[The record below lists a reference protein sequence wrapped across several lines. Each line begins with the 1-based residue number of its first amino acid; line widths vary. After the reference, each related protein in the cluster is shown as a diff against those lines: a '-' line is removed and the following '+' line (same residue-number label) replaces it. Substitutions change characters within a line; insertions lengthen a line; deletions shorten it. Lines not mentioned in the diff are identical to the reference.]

1 MKGGYAALFSVVL
14 AYAAYQGATPPKP
27 ASSGQE
33 SRSSSDKHESFPTIA
48 GGVCKLNIE
57 GKNSTPCGDCKAVC
71 PAKELTELIEDY
83 FRAETGGHKD
93 NSVTSWG
100 VPNRELPNIQFVIA
114 SLPDPVHTH
123 MALLFDRSIEAI
135 ESAAQASGFLF
146 SRAWMPWDISTHN
159 ESTDFTVRLALSD
172 YRQRVESLPGLM
184 IFQKSAEEK
193 TSQDHAILFVFVVG
207 ETPTGGLHV
216 EQFQNALKIRQSI
229 LSGADKNKSNINKND
244 ASKSNAKQSD
254 PETLR
259 IYGPTF
265 SGSLGSLAAIVNSPS
280 TEHFAKIIIRS
291 GSVSSNRAVEDF
303 CAATQVRASKEKSG
317 QAPGP
322 AKSTPDFATF
332 QFSDTY
338 QEYYLGRYFR
348 SQSRHNL
355 HSHIAILS
363 EDETA
368 FGNQEN
374 IDGHH
379 AASPDFPFVRLYFP
393 REIAQLR
400 DAYQQNLKTQA
411 QPANSNAS
419 AQPQSGLSLSL
430 GVTGNDD
437 DSVASYSPLQ
447 TPLSQESIMRDIV
460 VALRK
465 EHAKIVVIRAG
476 DPLDTIFLARYLR
489 LNYPQARLVTVG
501 ADLLAI
507 NAFVDSRFHGILA
520 VTSYPLLTG
529 TEFPFL
535 KDTVSANTSPS
546 PKVEHD
552 VHRLFPDNYSVGE
565 FNAFL
570 SLLAEKP
577 SDSGPTLPS
586 TDYAQFG
593 LPAFVQPEQC
603 SSGPCTI
610 VVGSDPK
617 QWTAHLWLTVIGRDG
632 YWPVAVLDD
641 SPADPKVP
649 CRGVR
654 TVNVAKHKD
663 LSFTPYSVHL
673 SVGWTIFWT
682 LSVSLTVLLAILLL
696 RRPGHL
702 SRSEILGRFAGVP
715 SGEGNYLLFTSA
727 MLLLIAQIILVFPAT
742 FWLGRFAKFDEGA
755 SFLATVSEVLNGLWL
770 LTFGYFLCISVLGL
784 ACWIGFRTRKAPWLA
799 ALGAGVCSLAV
810 LATILWTVH
819 MWSGNID
826 TATGTFLYRYLQ
838 IGSGVSPCL
847 PLLFLVGAWIW
858 WCWESLS
865 GVIST
870 KEKRMVLPR
879 MSDFDMDVPAEADVP
894 AKKRE
899 PAPRQLK
906 VLLFVVG
913 AWIAWCWKSLSRGTY
928 RAEKHTVPPHT
939 ADFGA
944 DVPPEV
950 DVSPRKLEAAD
961 RVRLKALAAAE
972 GQWPW
977 KILGSL
983 PLDPKTLASAFAGFV
998 LICLLMRPSEIA
1010 EAFESFGYKLI
1021 YWILLYSCL
1030 LLVCYLATQI
1040 VSLWLEFRKQL
1051 RAIENVPFRRGF
1063 SDLRNLTWKPLWKL
1077 AGSGR
1082 EKFSELLV
1090 GEVDTLNKIL
1100 NGPPTNERLKEA
1112 IRNAKKS
1119 TNLLS
1124 EDYEPSI
1131 DPTCRPHGDLQKHF
1145 FDFQNQLATCVTEA
1159 LIYANE
1165 QWKGESAVPAS
1176 KAQDKGDGKDNDKDK
1191 QTYAEPPAADP
1202 ATRAVEY
1209 FLCLFYLNV
1218 ILIPLRRLQTLIL
1231 AMAGVFVFVL
1241 ISYSSYPFESRESFH
1256 ALLVSIF
1263 FAISL
1268 VVAVVYGQMYS
1279 NPLLSRITNTKP
1291 GELGLDFWVRLGTFV
1306 FIPLLSLLS
1315 VQFPELNNFLFSW
1328 LQPALQSI
1336 K

>member
-1 MKGGYAALFSVVL
+1 MKGGYTALFTVVL

-27 ASSGQE
+27 ASSRQE
-33 SRSSSDKHESFPTIA
+33 SRPSSDKPDSFPTIA

-57 GKNSTPCGDCKAVC
+57 GKNSTPCGNCKTVC

-83 FRAETGGHKD
+83 FRAETGGRKD
-93 NSVTSWG
+93 ISVTPWG
-100 VPNRELPNIQFVIA
+100 VPKRELPNIQFVIA

-135 ESAAQASGFLF
+135 ESAAQASGYLF

-159 ESTDFTVRLALSD
+159 ESTDFTVRLALAD
-172 YRQRVESLPGLM
+172 YRQRMESLPGLM
-184 IFQKSAEEK
+184 IFQKSAEE
-193 TSQDHAILFVFVVG
+193 TSSEDRAILFVFVVG

-216 EQFQNALKIRQSI
+216 EQFHNALKIRQSI
-229 LSGADKNKSNINKND
+229 LSGADKSKSNINKTD
-244 ASKSNAKQSD
+244 ASKSNARRFD

-265 SGSLGSLAAIVNSPS
+265 SGSLSSLAAILNSPS
-280 TEHFAKIIIRS
+280 TDNFTKIIIRS

-303 CAATQVRASKEKSG
+303 RATTQVRASKEKSG
-317 QAPGP
+317 QGPGQG
-322 AKSTPDFATF
+322 KSTPDFATF

-338 QEYYLGRYFR
+338 QEYYLGRYFQ
-348 SQSRHNL
+348 SQSRYNL

-368 FGNQEN
+368 FGNQEKRQEPR
-374 IDGHH
+374 IDECHH
-379 AASPDFPFVRLYFP
+379 ETPPDFAFVRLYFP

-447 TPLSQESIMRDIV
+447 TPLSQESIMHAIV

-535 KDTVSANTSPS
+535 KDTSSTNISPAS
-546 PKVEHD
+546 KVEHD
-552 VHRLFPDNYSVGE
+552 VHRLFPDSYSVGE

-570 SLLAEKP
+570 SLLAEKL

-586 TDYAQFG
+586 TEYAQFG

-603 SSGPCTI
+603 SSGSCTSG
-610 VVGSDPK
+610 VVSDPK
-617 QWTAHLWLTVIGRDG
+617 QWTAHLWLTAIGRDG
-632 YWPVAVLDD
+632 YWPVSILDD
-641 SPADPKVP
+641 SPEDSKVP
-649 CRGVR
+649 CPSVR
-654 TVNVAKHKD
+654 TVNVDTKD

-682 LSVSLTVLLAILLL
+682 LSFSLTVLLAILLL

-715 SGEGNYLLFTSA
+715 SNEGNYLLFTSS
-727 MLLLIAQIILVFPAT
+727 MLILIAQIILVFPAT
-742 FWLGRFAKFDEGA
+742 FWLGRFAQFDEGA
-755 SFLATVSEVLNGLWL
+755 TFLAKVSEALNGLWL
-770 LTFGYFLCISVLGL
+770 LTFGYFLSISVLGL
-784 ACWIGFRTRKAPWLA
+784 ACWIGFRARNAPRLA
-799 ALGAGVCSLAV
+799 VIGAGVCLLAV
-810 LATILWTVH
+810 LAAILWTVH
-819 MWSGNID
+819 MWSGKID
-826 TATGTFLYRYLQ
+826 TTAGTFLYRYLQ

-870 KEKRMVLPR
+870 KEKRMALPR
-879 MSDFDMDVPAEADVP
+879 MSDFDLDVPAEADVP

-899 PAPRQLK
+899 PGPRQFK
-906 VLLFVVG
+906 VLLFAVS
-913 AWIAWCWKSLSRGTY
+913 AWVAKCWKSLSRGNST
-928 RAEKHTVPPHT
+928 EGKQTVPPCT
-939 ADFGA
+939 PDLSA
-944 DVPPEV
+944 DVTPEV
-950 DVSPRKLEAAD
+950 DVPPRKLQAAD

-983 PLDPKTLASAFAGFV
+983 PLDPKTLAGAFAGFA
-998 LICLLMRPSEIA
+998 LICLLMRPGEIA
-1010 EAFESFGYKLI
+1010 EAFESLGYKII
-1021 YWILLYSCL
+1021 YWTLLYSCL

-1051 RAIENVPFRRGF
+1051 RGIENVPFRRGF

-1100 NGPPTNERLKEA
+1100 NGPPTNQRLEKA
-1112 IRNAKKS
+1112 IRNANES

-1124 EDYEPSI
+1124 EDYEPLI
-1131 DPTCRPHGDLQKHF
+1131 DPTCPPRGGLQEHF
-1145 FDFQNQLATCVTEA
+1145 SDFQNRLATCVTEA
-1159 LIYANE
+1159 LIFANGR
-1165 QWKGESAVPAS
+1165 WKDECLVPAS
-1176 KAQDKGDGKDNDKDK
+1176 KAEDKDK
-1191 QTYAEPPAADP
+1191 NKEVTPEPPAADP
-1202 ATRAVEY
+1202 AIRAVEY

-1231 AMAGVFVFVL
+1231 ALAGVFVFVL

-1256 ALLVSIF
+1256 ALLISIF

-1268 VVAVVYGQMYS
+1268 IVAVVYGQMYS
-1279 NPLLSRITNTKP
+1279 NPLLSRITNTRP

-1306 FIPLLSLLS
+1306 FVPLLSLLS
-1315 VQFPELNNFLFSW
+1315 VQFPELNNFFFSW